1 LLLVGSRSYRIFG
14 WVPPASAYPT
24 LAGIE
29 AGIEADTPF
38 AMTRE
43 DPAGCLQRQLCGSA
57 RRWDMDTKL
66 ILPPGAAAD
75 DAATP
80 LRFTRP
86 FKCTFFCLARP
97 VVYVWWGE
105 YVIAEIVSPFNC
117 CEWRFEVGPPTS
129 FPERERVHPEM
140 ASAEPG
146 MWYSVHAHMY
156 TCGLVAPCCA
166 AQAPFPICAGSRSGE
181 RVGTIARVWSGW
193 CKEGCTN
200 ATNFSIAFPDGALPM
215 QKASL
220 LACTM
225 LIDFLICE
233 ERNNQ

>member
-1 LLLVGSRSYRIFG
+1 
-14 WVPPASAYPT
+14 
-24 LAGIE
+24 
-29 AGIEADTPF
+29 
-38 AMTRE
+38 MTKE
-43 DPAGCLQRQLCGSA
+43 DPAGCCQRQLCGSA
-57 RRWDMDTKL
+57 RRWDMETKL
-66 ILPPGAAAD
+66 ILPAGASPPPGVSTTA
-75 DAATP
+75 

-97 VVYVWWGE
+97 VVYVWWGD
-105 YVIAEIVSPFNC
+105 YVIAEIVSPFDC
-117 CEWRFEVGPPTS
+117 CEWRFDVGPPTS
-129 FPERERVHPEM
+129 YPEQDRVHPDM

-146 MWYSVHAHMY
+146 TWYSVHAHMC

-166 AQAPFPICAGSRSGE
+166 AQAPFPIHAGSRSGD
-181 RVGTIARVWSGW
+181 RVGTIARVFAGW

-225 LIDFLICE
+225 LIDFLTSE
-233 ERNNQ
+233 ENNNN